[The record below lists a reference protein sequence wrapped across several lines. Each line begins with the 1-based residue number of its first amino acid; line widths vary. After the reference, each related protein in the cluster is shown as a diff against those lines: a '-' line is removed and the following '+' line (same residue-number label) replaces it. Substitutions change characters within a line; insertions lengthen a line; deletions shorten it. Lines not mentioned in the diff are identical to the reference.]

1 MLLKLMACNLK
12 LSHFHCSVH
21 VLLLRFS
28 VLFPSDIVHEP
39 EQNMKKGMNFIF
51 SCRAT
56 ACADPEAANYRL
68 KKKNLLKNIYI
79 LQGQKA
85 VKVSCFCDR
94 HEN

>member
-68 KKKNLLKNIYI
+68 KKKKSVKKYIYSA
-79 LQGQKA
+79 GPK
-85 VKVSCFCDR
+85 SC
-94 HEN
+94 